1 MKKGK
6 LIFLT
11 GFILLVLSSLGPIAP
26 VFASIQA
33 EGECEPLEELS
44 FKCWVLDWDWIS
56 VDAGYAIAE
65 AMNEIGIKMEVVEL
79 DDALFYDPIDEGGRL
94 DGPGGS
100 VVNKCRVFETY
111 EMSWGFSPVPTHP
124 YYRTHSSQDY
134 PIGSCNTGMV
144 NATLD
149 ESLEKSMTTIN
160 PTELKSVLNDVQK
173 YMAETLPYYPLFIS
187 MDTHVIRK
195 EWTGYIQIPGGIF
208 TYFNKFSPILMTNGG
223 DNEFVTAYWSDIDY
237 FNPIEATD
245 GRSSWFAQCMY
256 DTLIA
261 YNEDLEKIPW
271 LAESWTQSA
280 DGKTVN
286 FTIRQ
291 GVKWHDGEDF
301 TPEDVAFC
309 LDYYKNHTDGGYY
322 ANVERIDSI
331 TIDGQVVSIKLT
343 TPFTWAI
350 DEIGVV
356 YQIPKHV
363 WDGEDPMNVKWE
375 TNVTN
380 KTLRV
385 GTGPFRYVSGVRE
398 YNYILEKNPTYWFTG
413 GTTMPYPGAS
423 ALPTGSYPKIEN
435 LTVVVVEEEMD
446 RAWGMQTNLY
456 DSERYEASL
465 SIVESVEN
473 GTLYN
478 LKLVQTTGQWNY
490 YFVWNQQVKPFDDLA
505 VRQAMAYAMDIEAIG
520 EYAMEDYAV
529 PTYTVIP
536 EAFYPAYYN
545 PNVEKYEINVAK
557 AKEILEEAGYKDTND
572 DDIRE
577 VPGYYKR
584 EAPGFEAP
592 IVIVSILALVYA
604 FSRRKRKK

>member
-6 LIFLT
+6 IIFLS

-26 VFASIQA
+26 VFASIQ
-33 EGECEPLEELS
+33 EGECEPLEDLS

-65 AMNEIGIKMEVVEL
+65 AMEEIGIDMEIVEL

-94 DGPGGS
+94 DAPGGS

-111 EMSWGFSPVPTHP
+111 EMSWGFTAVPTHP
-124 YYRTHSSQDY
+124 YYRAHSSQDY

-149 ESLEKSMTTIN
+149 DALEKSMTTIN

-173 YMAETLPYYPLFIS
+173 YMAETLPYYPLFLS
-187 MDTHVIRK
+187 MDSHVIRS
-195 EWTGYIQIPGGIF
+195 EWTGYAQIPGGIF
-208 TYFNKFSPILMTNGG
+208 TDMNKFSPLTLTNGG
-223 DNEFVTAYWSDIDY
+223 DNKFVMAYLSDIDY

-245 GRSSWFAQCMY
+245 GRSSWFAQNMY

-261 YNEDLEKIPW
+261 YDEDLNKIPW
-271 LAESWTQSA
+271 LAESWVQSA

-301 TPEDVAFC
+301 TPEDVKFC
-309 LDYYKNHTDGGYY
+309 LEYYKDYTAGGYY

-331 TIDGQVVSIKLT
+331 TIDGQVVSIELT
-343 TPFTWAI
+343 SPFAWAV

-356 YQIPKHV
+356 YQIPKHI
-363 WDGEDPMNVKWE
+363 WDGENPEDVKWE
-375 TNVTN
+375 DDDTNT
-380 KTLRV
+380 TLRV
-385 GTGPFRYVSGVRE
+385 GTGPFKYISGLRE
-398 YNYILEKNPTYWFTG
+398 DHYILEKNPNYWFTG
-413 GTTMPYPGAS
+413 GANMPKHGTS
-423 ALPTGSYPKIEN
+423 DLPVGSYPKIEN
-435 LTVVVVEEEMD
+435 LTVVIVEEESS
-446 RAWGMQTNLY
+446 RALGMQSNLY

-465 SIVESVEN
+465 SILESVTN
-473 GTLYN
+473 GTLDE
-478 LKLVQTTGQWNY
+478 LKVVKTTGQWDY

-505 VRQAMAYAMDIEAIG
+505 VRQAMAYAMDIVAIG
-520 EYAMEDYAV
+520 EYAMEEYAV

-536 EAFYPAYYN
+536 EAFYPAFYN

-572 DDIRE
+572 DNIRE
-577 VPGYYKR
+577 VPGYYIK
-584 EAPGFEAP
+584 EAPGFEGP
-592 IVIVSILALVYA
+592 VVIVSMLALVYA